1 MAISSDARK
10 KYIQEVI
17 KGQPIRYKKVFYR
30 EQAHE
35 LPVFRLELQYLIFNQ
50 FNDRIAV
57 EMRTREAR
65 LGEAGREY
73 TDELEDLICDTLWK
87 DHTSLNKRT
96 LENLQNIGQQE
107 PGVVT
112 LDGVI
117 IDGNRRAMLLKK
129 HLKQAFFE
137 AAILNEELE
146 NDSVWIR
153 RLETQIQFGV
163 DAKVDYEPIA
173 KYLKVKELIIKDGM
187 TPEDVAPLFNEKP
200 VDIKEYLETMNL
212 MDEYL
217 DYIDCPGIYTLL
229 RFVSKD
235 GSREDSFLTLRA
247 TINQLSSGTGK
258 GNVPCVYTEDDIDN
272 YKLIYFDYIRSEC
285 EDPKVFRKLA
295 PAGRAGGNS
304 GGIFMSESLMKDLVS
319 NHKKEVIPITMN
331 LAPLDEYA
339 AMPENKKFSI
349 EDIAKKREMDWQ
361 EKVKKGMKE
370 RLLSAISHREDQLSE
385 REPSYYL
392 NESWKKLNCITDKHL
407 EMEEFIDDPVVQSLV
422 KKLNRRIFEIK
433 KVVCDS

>member
-10 KYIQEVI
+10 QYIQSVM
-17 KGQPIRYKKVFYR
+17 KDAPIRFKKVFYR
-30 EQAHE
+30 EQVHE
-35 LPVFRLELQYLIFNQ
+35 LPVFRLELKYLIFNQ

-73 TDELEDLICDTLWK
+73 SDELEELICQTLWN
-87 DHTSLNKRT
+87 DRTSNNKKTLDNLNY
-96 LENLQNIGQQE
+96 IGQQE

-129 HLKQAFFE
+129 YLKKEFFE

-146 NDSVWIR
+146 HNSVWIR

-163 DAKVDYEPIA
+163 DEKVDYEPIA

-187 TPEDVAPLFNEKP
+187 KPKEVAPLFNEKES
-200 VDIKEYLETMNL
+200 DINEYLETMNL

-217 DYIDCPGIYTLL
+217 EYIDCPGIYTLL

-247 TINQLSSGTGK
+247 TINQLRGGSGK
-258 GNVPCVYTEDDIDN
+258 GNIPWVYTEEDIDD
-272 YKLIYFDYIRSEC
+272 YKQVYFDYIRSEC
-285 EDPKVFRKLA
+285 EDPKTFRKLA
-295 PAGRAGGNS
+295 PAGRSGGNS
-304 GGIFMSESLMKDLVS
+304 GGIFMSESLMKDLVAQ
-319 NHKKEVIPITMN
+319 HKKDVTHITMD
-331 LAPLDEYA
+331 LQPLDEYA
-339 AMPENKKFSI
+339 SKPENKTAEI
-349 EDIAKKREMDWQ
+349 IDIAKKREMDWQ
-361 EKVKKGMKE
+361 ELVQKGMKE
-370 RLLSAISHREDQLSE
+370 RLLSAINHREDQISE
-385 REPSYYL
+385 KEPSYYL
-392 NESWKKLNCITDKHL
+392 SESWKKLNCITDKHL
-407 EMEEFIDDPVVQSLV
+407 ELEEFVDDPEIKDLV
-422 KKLNRRIFEIK
+422 RKINKRIYEIK
-433 KVVCDS
+433 KIVCD